1 MVISRVQTGNGAEIP
16 QSKDTKPMIHV
27 LLQCDAHMR
36 DLTVAVINAHIISS
50 KGSSFST
57 IDLLAVCLMGIA
69 KGDG

>member
-1 MVISRVQTGNGAEIP
+1 
-16 QSKDTKPMIHV
+16 MIHV

-50 KGSSFST
+50 KGSSFSA
-57 IDLLAVCLMGIA
+57 IDLLAVCVMGIA